1 MNESS
6 QKIENFHKSQRN
18 FELRLKMIQD
28 VKTRWNFICLML
40 LRALHL
46 QVFIKSYISTHEN
59 ENTTLQ
65 KLSLNNEEW
74 THVQYLVELL
84 KSFAIFTD
92 LLERN
97 RELSINAIYIVYN
110 VLFFHIK
117 DHMTALKRKQRSW
130 KCSLLKVLTQA
141 WIKLFEY
148 YADVS
153 HDRKLMYNLKNIINF
168 HQKLNLYKRS
178 TWQDSDYK
186 QRYKR
191 EFINY
196 YARHYA
202 FDSTTLQDQLQERV
216 LQQISFI
223 ADIVARRNF
232 RRHNLSSL
240 VSTNEA
246 KQYLN
251 QN

>member
-1 MNESS
+1 MNESF
-6 QKIENFHKSQRN
+6 QRIENFHKSQRN
-18 FELRLKMIQD
+18 FELYLKMIQD
-28 VKTRWNFICLML
+28 IKTRWNFICLML
-40 LRALHL
+40 LKALCL

-65 KLSLNNEEW
+65 KLSLNNKEW
-74 THVQYLVELL
+74 TSVQYLVELL

-97 RELSINAIYIVYN
+97 CELSINAIYIIYD

-117 DHMTALKRKQRSW
+117 DHITALKRKQRSW
-130 KCSLLKVLTQA
+130 KRSLLKVLTQA

-153 HDRKLMYNLKNIINF
+153 HDRKLMYNLENIIDS

-191 EFINY
+191 EFIDY

-202 FDSTTLQDQLQERV
+202 FDLTTLQDQL
-216 LQQISFI
+216 
-223 ADIVARRNF
+223 
-232 RRHNLSSL
+232 
-240 VSTNEA
+240 
-246 KQYLN
+246 
-251 QN
+251 

>member
-1 MNESS
+1 
-6 QKIENFHKSQRN
+6 
-18 FELRLKMIQD
+18 
-28 VKTRWNFICLML
+28 ML
-40 LRALHL
+40 LRVLHL

-92 LLERN
+92 LLEHN
-97 RELSINAIYIVYN
+97 CKFSINAIYIVYD

-130 KCSLLKVLTQA
+130 KCLLLKVLTQA
-141 WIKLFEY
+141 WIKLFKY
-148 YADVS
+148 YTDVN
-153 HDRKLMYNLKNIINF
+153 HDRELMYNLKNIIDS
-168 HQKLNLYKRS
+168 HQKLNLYEQF

-196 YARHYA
+196 YVRHYA
-202 FDSTTLQDQLQERV
+202 FDSITLQDQLQERV
-216 LQQISFI
+216 LQQSSFI
-223 ADIVARRNF
+223 ANIVARQNF
-232 RRHNLSSL
+232 RCHNLSSL
-240 VSTNEA
+240 VSTNKA
-246 KQYLN
+246 KWYLN
-251 QN
+251 QS

>member
-6 QKIENFHKSQRN
+6 QRIENFHKSQRN

-28 VKTRWNFICLML
+28 VKTRWNFICFML
-40 LRALHL
+40 LRALRL

-97 RELSINAIYIVYN
+97 RELSINAIYIVYD

-117 DHMTALKRKQRSW
+117 DHMTALKRKQCSW
-130 KCSLLKVLTQA
+130 KRSLLKVLTQA
-141 WIKLFEY
+141 RIKLFKY

-153 HDRKLMYNLKNIINF
+153 HDRKLMYNLENIIDS
-168 HQKLNLYKRS
+168 HQKLNLYERS

-191 EFINY
+191 EFIDY
-196 YARHYA
+196 YARHYT

-216 LQQISFI
+216 LQQSSFI

-232 RRHNLSSL
+232 RRHDSSSL

-246 KQYLN
+246 KWYLN
-251 QN
+251 QS

>member
-40 LRALHL
+40 LRALRL

-92 LLERN
+92 LLKRN
-97 RELSINAIYIVYN
+97 RELSINAIYIVYD

-130 KCSLLKVLTQA
+130 KRSLLKVLTQA
-141 WIKLFEY
+141 RIKLFEY
-148 YADVS
+148 YTDVN
-153 HDRKLMYNLKNIINF
+153 HDRKLMYNLENIIDS
-168 HQKLNLYKRS
+168 HQKLNLYERS
-178 TWQDSDYK
+178 TWQDSNYK

-202 FDSTTLQDQLQERV
+202 LDSTTLQDQLQERV
-216 LQQISFI
+216 L
-223 ADIVARRNF
+223 
-232 RRHNLSSL
+232 
-240 VSTNEA
+240 
-246 KQYLN
+246 
-251 QN
+251 

>member
-1 MNESS
+1 
-6 QKIENFHKSQRN
+6 
-18 FELRLKMIQD
+18 
-28 VKTRWNFICLML
+28 ML

-74 THVQYLVELL
+74 TYVQYLVKLL
-84 KSFAIFTD
+84 KLFAIFID
-92 LLERN
+92 LLKCN
-97 RELSINAIYIVYN
+97 REFSINAIYIVYD
-110 VLFFHIK
+110 VLFFYID
-117 DHMTALKRKQRSW
+117 DHMTVLKRKQRSW
-130 KCSLLKVLTQA
+130 KRSLLKVLTQA

-153 HDRKLMYNLKNIINF
+153 HDQKLMYNLENIIDS
-168 HQKLNLYKRS
+168 HQKLNLYERF

-202 FDSTTLQDQLQERV
+202 LNSTTLQDQLQERV
-216 LQQISFI
+216 LQQSSFI

-232 RRHNLSSL
+232 RHHNLSSL

-246 KQYLN
+246 KWYLN

>member
-40 LRALHL
+40 LRALRL
-46 QVFIKSYISTHEN
+46 QVFIKSYISTHKN

-65 KLSLNNEEW
+65 TLSLNNEEW

-84 KSFAIFTD
+84 KSFAIFID
-92 LLERN
+92 LLEHN
-97 RELSINAIYIVYN
+97 YELSINAIYVVYD
-110 VLFFHIK
+110 VLFSHIE

-130 KCSLLKVLTQA
+130 KHSLLKVLMQA

-153 HDRKLMYNLKNIINF
+153 HDQKLMYNLENIIDS

-178 TWQDSDYK
+178 TWQDSNYK

-202 FDSTTLQDQLQERV
+202 FNSTTLQDQLQERV
-216 LQQISFI
+216 LQQSSFI
-223 ADIVARRNF
+223 ANIVARRNF
-232 RRHNLSSL
+232 RHYNLSSL
-240 VSTNEA
+240 VSTNKA

>member
-6 QKIENFHKSQRN
+6 QRIENFHKSQRN
-18 FELRLKMIQD
+18 FELHLKMIQD

-59 ENTTLQ
+59 ENITLQ
-65 KLSLNNEEW
+65 KLSFNNEEW
-74 THVQYLVELL
+74 THVWYLVELL
-84 KSFAIFTD
+84 KSFAIFID
-92 LLERN
+92 LLEHN
-97 RELSINAIYIVYN
+97 HELNINAIYIVYD

-117 DHMTALKRKQRSW
+117 DHITALKRKQHSW
-130 KCSLLKVLTQA
+130 KHLLLKVLMQA
-141 WIKLFEY
+141 WIQLFEY
-148 YADVS
+148 YADVN
-153 HDRKLMYNLKNIINF
+153 HDQKLMYNLENIINS
-168 HQKLNLYKRS
+168 HQKLNLYERS
-178 TWQDSDYK
+178 TWQDSNYK

-196 YARHYA
+196 YAKHYA
-202 FDSTTLQDQLQERV
+202 FDLTTLQDQLQERV
-216 LQQISFI
+216 LQQSSFI

-232 RRHNLSSL
+232 RRHNLSSF

-246 KQYLN
+246 KRYLN

>member
-1 MNESS
+1 
-6 QKIENFHKSQRN
+6 
-18 FELRLKMIQD
+18 
-28 VKTRWNFICLML
+28 ML

-74 THVQYLVELL
+74 TYVQYLVKLL
-84 KSFAIFTD
+84 KLFAIFID
-92 LLERN
+92 LLKCN
-97 RELSINAIYIVYN
+97 REFSINAIYIVYD
-110 VLFFHIK
+110 VLFFYID

-130 KCSLLKVLTQA
+130 KRSLLKVLTQA

-153 HDRKLMYNLKNIINF
+153 HDQKLMYNLENIIDS
-168 HQKLNLYKRS
+168 HQKLNLYERF

-202 FDSTTLQDQLQERV
+202 LNSTTLQDQLQERV
-216 LQQISFI
+216 LQQSSFI

-232 RRHNLSSL
+232 RHHNLSSL

-246 KQYLN
+246 KWYLN

>member
-1 MNESS
+1 
-6 QKIENFHKSQRN
+6 
-18 FELRLKMIQD
+18 MIQD
-28 VKTRWNFICLML
+28 IKTCWNFICLML
-40 LRALHL
+40 LRALCL
-46 QVFIKSYISTHEN
+46 QAFIKSYISTHEN

-65 KLSLNNEEW
+65 KLSFNNEEW

-92 LLERN
+92 LLEHN
-97 RELSINAIYIVYN
+97 RELSINAIYIVYD

-153 HDRKLMYNLKNIINF
+153 HDQELMYNLENIIDS
-168 HQKLNLYKRS
+168 HQKLNLYERS

-202 FDSTTLQDQLQERV
+202 FDLTTLQDQFQEKV
-216 LQQISFI
+216 LQQSSFI

-232 RRHNLSSL
+232 KHHNLSSL
-240 VSTNEA
+240 VLTNEA
-246 KQYLN
+246 KWYLN
-251 QN
+251 QSYFFFSLFRSLHN

>member
-6 QKIENFHKSQRN
+6 QRIENFHKSQRN
-18 FELRLKMIQD
+18 FKLYLKMIQN

-40 LRALHL
+40 LRALRL

-65 KLSLNNEEW
+65 KLSFNNKKW
-74 THVQYLVELL
+74 TYVRYLVELL
-84 KSFAIFTD
+84 KSFAIFID

-97 RELSINAIYIVYN
+97 HELSINAIYIVYD
-110 VLFFHIK
+110 VLFFYIE

-130 KCSLLKVLTQA
+130 KHLLLKVLMQA

-153 HDRKLMYNLKNIINF
+153 HDWKLMYNLENIIDS
-168 HQKLNLYKRS
+168 HQKLNSYKRF

-191 EFINY
+191 KFINY
-196 YARHYA
+196 YAKHYA
-202 FDSTTLQDQLQERV
+202 LDSTTLQDQLQERV
-216 LQQISFI
+216 LQQSSFI
-223 ADIVARRNF
+223 ADIVAKRNF
-232 RRHNLSSL
+232 RYHNLSSL

-246 KQYLN
+246 KRYLN
-251 QN
+251 QS